1 MKYADVILPLAVA
14 NTYTFGIPIELQAS
28 IQIGCRVE
36 VQFGKR
42 KIYSGIVHRLHDHT
56 PELYEVKPIR
66 SLLDET
72 PIVTTAQIQ
81 FWQWMATYYMCT
93 LGEVM
98 SAALPSFMKLESETY
113 LVMNEDVFLDEV
125 ELTDDEY
132 MVMQALEVR
141 KEKQLKQTSKN
152 KQSTEESPKK
162 NEA

>member
-14 NTYTFGIPIELQAS
+14 NTYTFGIPIELQTS

-113 LVMNEDVFLDEV
+113 LVMNEDVYV
-125 ELTDDEY
+125 
-132 MVMQALEVR
+132 
-141 KEKQLKQTSKN
+141 
-152 KQSTEESPKK
+152 
-162 NEA
+162 